1 MQDMVVTVDP
11 KKAARHNECLIPKI
25 VHRADVKNLTNDEKK
40 FYVRVTETPF
50 KERFGNHTRDFKYT
64 KYKNSTELSKYVLE
78 PEDTRILPVTK
89 WNISSVQNATKYEA
103 YARKEPQQRNRL
115 RKKIWCMKY

>member
-78 PEDTRILPVTK
+78 PKDTRILPVTE
-89 WNISSVQNATKYEA
+89 WSISSVQNATKYEA

>member
-25 VHRADVKNLTNDEKK
+25 VHRSDLKNLTNNEKK
-40 FYVRVTETPF
+40 CYLRVTETPL

-64 KYKNSTELSKYVLE
+64 KYRNSTELSKYVLE
-78 PEDTRILPVTK
+78 LKDAHILPVIE
-89 WNISSVQNATKYEA
+89 WSISSVQSATKYEA
-103 YARKEPQQRNRL
+103 YA
-115 RKKIWCMKY
+115 

>member
-40 FYVRVTETPF
+40 FYVRVAETPF

-78 PEDTRILPVTK
+78 PKDTRILPVTE
-89 WNISSVQNATKYEA
+89 WSISSVQNATKYEA
-103 YARKEPQQRNRL
+103 YTRKEPQQRNRL

>member
-11 KKAARHNECLIPKI
+11 KKAARYNECLIPKI

-50 KERFGNHTRDFKYT
+50 KERFGNHTWDFKCT
-64 KYKNSTELSKYVLE
+64 KYKNSTELLKYVLE
-78 PEDTRILPVTK
+78 PKDTHILPVIE
-89 WNISSVQNATKYEA
+89 WSIPSVQSATKYEA
-103 YARKEPQQRNRL
+103 YARKEPQQRNSTL
-115 RKKIWCMKY
+115 VYVQT

>member
-50 KERFGNHTRDFKYT
+50 KERFGNHTWDFKYT
-64 KYKNSTELSKYVLE
+64 KYKNSTELLKYVLE
-78 PEDTRILPVTK
+78 PKDTHILPV
-89 WNISSVQNATKYEA
+89 IERSIPSVQSATKYEA
-103 YARKEPQQRNRL
+103 YARKEPQQRNSTL
-115 RKKIWCMKY
+115 VYVQT